1 MTWTASRTNHSV
13 NRKFKDMKRFC
24 VGLLLMLGITVIPAG
39 RANAQIID
47 AIEEVIKAAL
57 MAVDL
62 GIQKVQT
69 ETINL
74 QDAQKAVENAMQ
86 QTQLGDIA
94 NWVQQQKS
102 LFSEYY
108 QELLQ
113 VKNALTAYDKVV
125 SMIDKQA
132 QLVKDYQT
140 AYAAMQKDSHFSA
153 QEISYIG
160 SVYNGILNQSVE
172 NLKQLEMVIT
182 ALVTQMS
189 DGSRLRIIDG
199 AGARIDK
206 NYSDLHQFTQ
216 QNILLSMQRATDA
229 NDLQEV
235 ELLYG
240 LQ

>member
-1 MTWTASRTNHSV
+1 
-13 NRKFKDMKRFC
+13 MKGFC
-24 VGLLLMLGITVIPAG
+24 MGLLLIVGITVIPAG

-47 AIEEVIKAAL
+47 AIEDAIKAAL

-86 QTQLGDIA
+86 QTQLGDITS
-94 NWVQQQKS
+94 WVQQQKG

-160 SVYNGILNQSVE
+160 SVYSGILNQSVE

-199 AGARIDK
+199 AGARINK

-240 LQ
+240 L

>member
-1 MTWTASRTNHSV
+1 
-13 NRKFKDMKRFC
+13 MKRFFI
-24 VGLLLMLGITVIPAG
+24 GLGVVVMATVVPTS
-39 RANAQIID
+39 RADAQIID
-47 AIEEVIKAAL
+47 AIEDAIKAAL

-69 ETINL
+69 ETVNL
-74 QDAQKAVENAMQ
+74 QDAQKALENAMQ
-86 QTQLGDIA
+86 QTQLGDITS
-94 NWVQQQKS
+94 WVQQQKD

-113 VKNALTAYDKVV
+113 VKNALATYDKVV

-140 AYAAMQKDSHFSA
+140 AWAAMQKDGHFSA
-153 QEISYIG
+153 QEISFIG
-160 SVYNGILNQSVE
+160 KVYSGILNQSVE
-172 NLKQLEMVIT
+172 NLKQLELVIT

-189 DGSRLRIIDG
+189 DGSRLRIIDA
-199 AGARIDK
+199 AGSSIDQ

-216 QNILLSMQRATDA
+216 QNILLSMQRSTDT
-229 NDLQEV
+229 NDLNEV
-235 ELLYG
+235 KVLYG